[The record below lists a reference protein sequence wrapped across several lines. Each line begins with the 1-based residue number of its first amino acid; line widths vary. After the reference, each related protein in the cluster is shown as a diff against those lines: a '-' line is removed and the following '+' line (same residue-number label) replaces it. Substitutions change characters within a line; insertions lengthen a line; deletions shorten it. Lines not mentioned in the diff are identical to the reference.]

1 MSPLPA
7 LTVSLLAALSG
18 APPRASGIATSVVA
32 RAEGASSADDFL
44 VTLLLV
50 GLVGVAA
57 VALIGTGVLF
67 ARRDRLR
74 ETPQSAMARASAA
87 LERRSV
93 RRSKVRLS
101 DDPIVAALG
110 IDEDRRRLRRARPAR
125 DADDRDPPPL
135 T

>member
-1 MSPLPA
+1 MSPVPA
-7 LTVSLLAALSG
+7 PTVSLLAALSG
-18 APPRASGIATSVVA
+18 APSRASGVATFVAA

-50 GLVGVAA
+50 GLAGVAA

-67 ARRDRLR
+67 ARRERVK
-74 ETPQSAMARASAA
+74 EPPQSAMAQASAA

-93 RRSKVRLS
+93 RRSKLRLS

-110 IDEDRRRLRRARPAR
+110 IDDDLRRLRRARPPR
-125 DADDRDPPPL
+125 DADDRDRSPL
-135 T
+135 S